1 MPDNLFE
8 NLPAMSSPEEVIGTL
23 LAGGPFRLE
32 RIISTEQA
40 TSPGQWLRSSQ
51 DEWVV
56 LLSGGASLLLED
68 ESEPMHM
75 RPGDFVHLPA
85 GLKHRVES
93 TDSEQP
99 TVWLALHYTAN
110 E

>member
-32 RIISTEQA
+32 RIVSTGQA
-40 TSPGQWLRSSQ
+40 TSPGQWLHSSQ

-56 LLSGGASLLLED
+56 LLSGAATLLFENN
-68 ESEPMHM
+68 SELTHM
-75 RPGDFVHLPA
+75 RDGDFVHIPA

-99 TVWLALHYTAN
+99 TVWLALHYSTDD
-110 E
+110 